1 MSPRGQF
8 NWGIM
13 GKLLENSQEAILDV
27 DDLTITHRIRSDS
40 GRKTSF
46 NAVHKVSLNVLPG
59 EIVGLVGESGSGKT
73 SLSLAVCALGKL
85 TQGKIRVAGLD
96 LSSMRGKKLREAR
109 ANVQM
114 VFQDPH
120 SSLDPR
126 QRIGDGLEELRNLHS
141 DRIGEISNEELL
153 KRVGLNSGILS
164 RLPSQISGGQ
174 AQRVSITRAMMLKP
188 TLLVADEPTSGL
200 DATVQA
206 QIIEL
211 FRTFRNEMGLSILF
225 VSHNLAVVRELCDRA
240 YVMKSGM
247 IVESGDAASLFE
259 NPAHEYTKKLVSA
272 VPGKTAELA
281 KGSS

>member
-1 MSPRGQF
+1 MS
-8 NWGIM
+8 
-13 GKLLENSQEAILDV
+13 KLLENEREAILEI
-27 DDLTITHRIRSDS
+27 DDLTITHKVKRDS
-40 GRKTSF
+40 GKKASF
-46 NAVHKVSLNVLPG
+46 DAVHRVSLKVLPG

-73 SLSLAVCALGKL
+73 SLSLAVCALGKIS
-85 TQGKIRVAGLD
+85 QGTIRVAGND
-96 LSSMRGKKLREAR
+96 LSSLKGRKLRAAR

-126 QRIGDGLEELRNLHS
+126 QRIGDGLEEIRNLHS
-141 DRIGEISNEELL
+141 GRVGEISDEELL
-153 KRVGLNSGILS
+153 SKVGLNPGILS

-174 AQRVSITRAMMLKP
+174 AQRVSIVRAMMLNP

-211 FRTFRNEMGLSILF
+211 FRVFRNELGLSILF

-240 YVMKSGM
+240 YVMKSGV
-247 IVESGDAASLFE
+247 IVEDGDAASLFE
-259 NPAHEYTKKLVSA
+259 NPVHEYTKMLISA

-281 KGSS
+281 KGS